1 MCKLHIH
8 AWISGRWDNPRG
20 YLNRRIME
28 IPCHCVYMVHLVHE
42 IQLKLEHNA
51 VRPSLLNIADDLHAL
66 RNRLAQVLHG
76 EI

>member
-1 MCKLHIH
+1 
-8 AWISGRWDNPRG
+8 
-20 YLNRRIME
+20 
-28 IPCHCVYMVHLVHE
+28 MVHLVHK

-76 EI
+76 ET